1 MGILHTLKLF
11 FKPED
16 DLTKLASSPNTPSDT
31 LAELYWIGSSKVK
44 EALATN
50 PKAPEKVLVRLCKE
64 GDNRVREA
72 VASNPKTPNEILVE
86 ELIKAITAKEGDVR
100 KSATR
105 AIGRIPKRAK
115 RRYEALRLELAL
127 KLTGLL
133 ITCDWYRSIDIVQAL
148 GIVGNRAATDTICS
162 LIDNAL
168 VGFNTYAD
176 RSTSF
181 EFENERVTMKSLLM
195 TTDTKDT
202 PISPDMVY
210 YRFIT
215 NAVQALGNIGDPDAE
230 DTLKS
235 ISKIKSYTY
244 GSTLKST
251 AKAVLNKI
259 QKGEKAK

>member
-1 MGILHTLKLF
+1 MGILYTLKLL

-16 DLTKLASSPNTPSDT
+16 DLTKLARSLKTPSDT
-31 LAELYWIGSSKVK
+31 LAKLYWVGSSKVK

-72 VASNPKTPNEILVE
+72 VASNLKTPNKILVE
-86 ELIKAITAKEGDVR
+86 ELIKAITAKKGDVR
-100 KSATR
+100 ESAAR
-105 AIGRIPKRAK
+105 AIGRIPKRDK

-127 KLTGLL
+127 KLTFLL

-148 GIVGNRAATDTICS
+148 GIVGNRAATDTICGRV
-162 LIDNAL
+162 DTAL
-168 VGFNTYAD
+168 EGFNTYAD
-176 RSTSF
+176 LPTSF
-181 EFENERVTMKSLLM
+181 DFENGEVTTKSLVM
-195 TTDTKDT
+195 TTATKDT

-210 YRFIT
+210 YRFLT

-235 ISKIKSYTY
+235 ISKIKTYTY
-244 GSTLKST
+244 GSGLKST
-251 AKAVLNKI
+251 AKAALNKI
-259 QKGEKAK
+259 QKGEEAK